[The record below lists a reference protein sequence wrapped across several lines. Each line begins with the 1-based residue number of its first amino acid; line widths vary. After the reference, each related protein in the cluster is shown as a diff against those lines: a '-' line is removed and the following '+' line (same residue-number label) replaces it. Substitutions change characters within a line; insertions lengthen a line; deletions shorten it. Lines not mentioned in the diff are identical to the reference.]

1 MPIISKRRGLA
12 RRLNEILIM
21 EFIEIWNLLAPQ
33 GEYKRRMGACQR
45 LWQGYSADMQQ
56 RIYTAISEALP
67 GGEVN
72 PNPYFAIEDAALE
85 LKAQAPKRQVL
96 SMADYYAKYG
106 TTSETD
112 GWHMENPT
120 GNKVIYVK

>member
-1 MPIISKRRGLA
+1 
-12 RRLNEILIM
+12 M
-21 EFIEIWNLLAPQ
+21 EFIEIWKLLAPQ

-56 RIYTAISEALP
+56 RIYAMISKAKAEGA
-67 GGEVN
+67 EVN
-72 PNPYFAIEDAALE
+72 ENPYFAIEDAALE
-85 LKAQAPKRQVL
+85 LKAQLPKRQVL

-120 GNKVIYVK
+120 GNQVIYVRTSN